1 MEKTIKEALAYVDK
15 GGVAVVDVRI
25 EQISRVDADQIKRQ
39 SDR

>member
-1 MEKTIKEALAYVDK
+1 MEREIAKAIEVVEQ

-25 EQISRVDADQIKRQ
+25 EQISRVDAAQMKAG